1 MLKVDIQTLAT
12 TINYRALT
20 TLTMFVSHFYKKT
33 EGCTMGGLFLLYLFI
48 HKIKKHIFN
57 CHKYFGCFDTL

>member
-12 TINYRALT
+12 TINDRALT

-33 EGCTMGGLFLLYLFI
+33 EGCPMGGLFSVIFI
-48 HKIKKHIFN
+48 YI
-57 CHKYFGCFDTL
+57 